1 MRRCSIQTIVVVF
14 SAYEKLPLSSLLLVL
29 PDQMA
34 TPLLGLHLWAG
45 QSRLEHGNTTTERSG
60 FRSDCQP
67 IEAHCENCV
76 TISLF
81 VASATTERATISL
94 ALPFVPPTCLETTLL
109 PNCSVPHLAVH
120 LSASFLKRTGKAYR
134 GCCCYFCYQIRS
146 DQIWSD
152 PFQCDSIRFNTI
164 QSKSYSHSNTTSC
177 WIPSTKHSNK
187 FSLSLESRELRM
199 IAEAA
204 DREQLPSK

>member
-1 MRRCSIQTIVVVF
+1 MRRCSIQTIVAVF

-34 TPLLGLHLWAG
+34 IPLLGLHLWAG

-152 PFQCDSIRFNTI
+152 PIRFNAI
-164 QSKSYSHSNTTSC
+164 QYDSIQKLFPFEHY
-177 WIPSTKHSNK
+177 
-187 FSLSLESRELRM
+187 EL
-199 IAEAA
+199 
-204 DREQLPSK
+204 LNPLH